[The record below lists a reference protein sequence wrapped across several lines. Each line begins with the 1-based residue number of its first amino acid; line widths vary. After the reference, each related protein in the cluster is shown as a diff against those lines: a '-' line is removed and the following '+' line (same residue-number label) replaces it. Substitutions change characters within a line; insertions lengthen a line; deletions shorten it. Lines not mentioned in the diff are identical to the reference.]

1 MGSKALAFITL
12 VSGAFVA
19 GKTLLRLTFD
29 IPALTIRYLIIGQT
43 DTIRVCN
50 CTLDKV
56 DIDR

>member
-19 GKTLLRLTFD
+19 GKTLFRLTFD

-43 DTIRVCN
+43 DTTRVCN